1 MTSKK
6 NMFQKYID
14 PGDKYSTKGDSPV
27 KEKITDLETDQDSTI
42 EDISLQPP
50 NQDDLNFVN
59 ANDLISDAMNE
70 ETQEPVSNKDLP
82 RNVVDTEFQTAANL
96 LDERKRMV
104 LIPTGCKAFDK
115 IIGGGIE
122 PRSITEFYGAY
133 TTGKTQMSIQLAF
146 NTALPTKL
154 GGLNSDVVYID
165 SEGSFR
171 PERIIQMAN
180 EYDIDPKIILDK
192 ILIGRA
198 HNSDIQMALVDNVL
212 ELAESKNIKL
222 LIVDSLTAAFRAEYI
237 GKGALMDR
245 QQKLNKHMRQLSR
258 VADILNI
265 AVVVTNQVSAVI
277 DGFENTVIPV
287 GGNIIAHGSTHR
299 LHFKKSPKRP
309 QIRIVNLV
317 ASPSYPEASTVFE
330 IAQSGIRDVN
340 FGSIIPRSE
349 ND

>member
-6 NMFQKYID
+6 NMFQEYIRSND
-14 PGDKYSTKGDSPV
+14 NETEGTDSSDSIK
-27 KEKITDLETDQDSTI
+27 KEDLVVELTPEDQNNKPQIMKDEVNSVNKNENHSNPTIEISQEQDSDNSFSKNRI
-42 EDISLQPP
+42 DI
-50 NQDDLNFVN
+50 
-59 ANDLISDAMNE
+59 
-70 ETQEPVSNKDLP
+70 
-82 RNVVDTEFQTAANL
+82 EFQTAASL
-96 LDERKRMV
+96 LKERNQMIK
-104 LIPTGCKAFDK
+104 IPTGCKAFDK

-146 NTALPTKL
+146 NTALPSKL
-154 GGLNSDVVYID
+154 GGLNGDVVYID

-180 EYDIDPKIILDK
+180 EFDIDPKIILDK

-198 HNSDIQMALVDNVL
+198 HNSDIQMTLVDNVL
-212 ELAESKNIKL
+212 ELSESKNIKL
-222 LIVDSLTAAFRAEYI
+222 LVVDSLTAAFRAEYI
-237 GKGALMDR
+237 GKGALVDR

-309 QIRIVNLV
+309 QIRVVDLV
-317 ASPSYPEASTVFE
+317 ASPSYPEASAAFE

-340 FGSIIPRSE
+340 FSSFVPRDE
-349 ND
+349 NN

>member
-6 NMFQKYID
+6 NMFQKYIESD
-14 PGDKYSTKGDSPV
+14 DTKGTDSP
-27 KEKITDLETDQDSTI
+27 DLEDV
-42 EDISLQPP
+42 E
-50 NQDDLNFVN
+50 N
-59 ANDLISDAMNE
+59 SDAIHDVGKAENPLPSDDHDKQVDDINGDPSSSDE
-70 ETQEPVSNKDLP
+70 NQERKSNIELSKN
-82 RNVVDTEFQTAANL
+82 RITMEFQTAANL
-96 LDERKRMV
+96 LDERNQLTK
-104 LIPTGCKAFDK
+104 IPTGCKSFDK

-146 NTALPTKL
+146 NTALPVKL
-154 GGLNSDVVYID
+154 GGLNGDVVYID

-171 PERIIQMAN
+171 PERVIQIAN
-180 EYDIDPKIILDK
+180 EFDIDPKIILDK

-212 ELAESKNIKL
+212 ELAESKNIRL
-222 LIVDSLTAAFRAEYI
+222 LIVDSLTAAFRAEYV

-258 VADILNI
+258 VADILDI

-340 FGSIIPRSE
+340 FGSLIPSGE

>member
-6 NMFQKYID
+6 NMFQKYIESND
-14 PGDKYSTKGDSPV
+14 EDAKGTDKPISSKKEVVTKLTSKNKKKNEGNLKNKTEKSPIS
-27 KEKITDLETDQDSTI
+27 KDEEIKGPKP
-42 EDISLQPP
+42 DINS
-50 NQDDLNFVN
+50 
-59 ANDLISDAMNE
+59 SRH
-70 ETQEPVSNKDLP
+70 K
-82 RNVVDTEFQTAANL
+82 VDFEFQTAASL
-96 LDERKRMV
+96 LNERNQLTK
-104 LIPTGCKAFDK
+104 IPTGCKAFDK
-115 IIGGGIE
+115 IIGGGVE

-154 GGLNSDVVYID
+154 GGLNGDVVYID

-180 EYDIDPKIILDK
+180 EIDVDPKIILDK

-198 HNSDIQMALVDNVL
+198 HNSDIQMTLVDNVL
-212 ELAESKNIKL
+212 ELSESKNIKL

-258 VADILNI
+258 VADILNL

-287 GGNIIAHGSTHR
+287 GGNIIAHGNICKYR
-299 LHFKKSPKRP
+299 
-309 QIRIVNLV
+309 
-317 ASPSYPEASTVFE
+317 
-330 IAQSGIRDVN
+330 
-340 FGSIIPRSE
+340 
-349 ND
+349 